1 MNELSSKKLHSSL
14 LLLSFSIIAYQIA
27 LMQILSFVQW
37 YHFAYMVISIAL
49 LGFGTAGTIL
59 SLFKEKFVR
68 QSDKLIPL
76 LMILS
81 GLSMP
86 FVIFLSQ
93 ADLIRF
99 DMMLFFTGN
108 TQIMKLFATYILFM
122 IPFLTAALTIGTIFS
137 KYTVS
142 IGKLYFSNLIGSGI
156 GGLAALILA
165 WYFFSSK
172 ITIITG
178 VFAAVSGLIL
188 ISPFDKK
195 FSLLAFL
202 CLLLLFFS
210 FIFFPDLKPSEFKG
224 RSKALLL
231 QDANL
236 IARKT
241 SPHGIV
247 EIISSPMIRNAEG
260 LSLKFRGEIESGYS
274 VFSNGDAAG
283 NLIAMKKSDSLSF
296 LDFTTAQLPFVMR
309 KRNKSLVLNSGS
321 GVEILRCLNAG
332 AANIIAVEPND
343 ALVDILSSGHPEL
356 NDAVYLNNKILV
368 YKITARNFLLSNN
381 EKFDLIILP
390 AIDAFGGTSGLY
402 SLREQFHLTIE
413 AFADM
418 LSKLNPNGV
427 LIVSVWLDY
436 PARNS
441 LKILAT
447 IADAMEN
454 KEFRNKKEHLIA
466 IKNWNYLTIAVKQTP
481 ISEEEEFRVKDFC
494 DEMFFDIVLSPSLN
508 FEDRDRY
515 NKLYDDQFYQFVD
528 QILSSKIERNN
539 LYENYAFN
547 IAPATDDKPF
557 FSQFLRW
564 KNFGLLKENLRMQ
577 SIPFLELGYVILYVT
592 LFQIIIAAM
601 VLIILPLFKLGFC
614 GKHKIGVLVYF
625 SGIGLAY
632 MFIEIIYIQMFSLY
646 FGNPIYSASIMI
658 CFMLVCSGIGSYMT
672 YKYQTLNNKSKFI
685 LIVIIVL
692 LLLQLF
698 FLKEILF
705 STAYFGFAAKLLI
718 AFLLIAPCSFLM
730 GMPFPFALK
739 KISES
744 IPSLVPWAWGING
757 FASVVAAVLAT
768 VVSIELGFKI
778 VFLSAAVFYSI
789 VLLPTKSFKPN

>member
-1 MNELSSKKLHSSL
+1 
-14 LLLSFSIIAYQIA
+14 
-27 LMQILSFVQW
+27 MQILSFVQW

-68 QSDKLIPL
+68 QLDKLIPL

-108 TQIMKLFATYILFM
+108 TQIIKLFATYILFM
-122 IPFLTAALTIGTIFS
+122 IPFLTAALAIGTIFS
-137 KYTVS
+137 EYTAS
-142 IGKLYFSNLIGSGI
+142 IGQLYFSNLIGSGI

-165 WYFFSSK
+165 WYFFPNK

-188 ISPFDKK
+188 ISPCDKK

-231 QDANL
+231 QDAKL
-236 IARKT
+236 ITQKP

-274 VFSNGDAAG
+274 VFSNGDAIG
-283 NLIAMKKSDSLSF
+283 NLISMKKSDSLSF
-296 LDFTTAQLPFVMR
+296 LDFTTAQLPFVMK
-309 KRNKSLVLNSGS
+309 KRDKVLVLNSGS
-321 GVEILRCLNAG
+321 GVEISRCLKAD
-332 AANIIAVEPND
+332 AAQITAVEPNE
-343 ALVDILSSGHPEL
+343 ALVDILSSDHPAL
-356 NDAVYLNNKILV
+356 NDSVYLNNKVSV

-381 EKFDLIILP
+381 EKFDLIIVP

-402 SLREQFHLTIE
+402 SLREQFDLTIE
-413 AFADM
+413 AIAEM

-427 LIVSVWLDY
+427 LMVSVWLDY

-441 LKILAT
+441 LKILAA

-454 KEFRNKKEHLIA
+454 KEFKNKKEHLIA

-481 ISEEEEFRVKDFC
+481 ITEEEEFRVKDFC
-494 DEMFFDIVLSPSLN
+494 NDMFFDIVLFPSSK
-508 FEDRDRY
+508 FEDGDRY
-515 NKLYDDQFYQFVD
+515 NKLYDEQFYQLVD

-547 IAPATDDKPF
+547 IAPASDERPF

-564 KNFGLLKENLRMQ
+564 KNWSLLKQNLSMH
-577 SIPFLELGYVILYVT
+577 SIPFLELGYVLLYVT
-592 LFQIIIAAM
+592 LLQIIIAAM
-601 VLIILPLFKLGFC
+601 VLIILPLFKLGFR
-614 GKHKIGVLVYF
+614 GKNKIGVLVYF
-625 SGIGLAY
+625 AGIGLAY
-632 MFIEIIYIQMFSLY
+632 MFIEIIFIQMFSLY
-646 FGNPIYSASIMI
+646 FGNPIYSASIVI
-658 CFMLVCSGIGSYMT
+658 CFMLVFSGIGSYIT
-672 YKYQTLNNKSKFI
+672 HKYQTLNNKSKFI
-685 LIVIIVL
+685 LIVIIFLFV
-692 LLLQLF
+692 LQLF
-698 FLKEILF
+698 LLKEVLF
-705 STAYFGFAAKLLI
+705 STAHFAFAPKLLI

-730 GMPFPFALK
+730 GMPFPLELK
-739 KISES
+739 KISAS

-757 FASVVAAVLAT
+757 FASVIATVLAIVT
-768 VVSIELGFKI
+768 FIELGLKF

-789 VLLPTKSFKPN
+789 VLLSTKRFTPN